1 VEIGCETLP
10 CLRRLNTFLLRAVS
24 AGLYV
29 QARNAEDR
37 TAAAAQRRAD
47 HALKVILVRR
57 HLGKGQDGSILF
69 WLPGREQVSR
79 FFPAL
84 GRTAICPARD
94 GAIPYAEAGSW

>member
-1 VEIGCETLP
+1 MGI
-10 CLRRLNTFLLRAVS
+10 
-24 AGLYV
+24 
-29 QARNAEDR
+29 
-37 TAAAAQRRAD
+37 AAQIGDTA
-47 HALKVILVRR
+47 
-57 HLGKGQDGSILF
+57 HLWEMRLEVGKKAHCGAPIETMDRGEPPEASFKGLHQLRGVCRWERGHTISDP